1 MSKSLSGP
9 VKNSITGKT
18 NKVVIFFHGY
28 GADGNDLIS
37 SLMGILLKDK

>member
-18 NKVVIFFHGY
+18 NKGCNFFMVMG
-28 GADGNDLIS
+28 
-37 SLMGILLKDK
+37 LMVMI